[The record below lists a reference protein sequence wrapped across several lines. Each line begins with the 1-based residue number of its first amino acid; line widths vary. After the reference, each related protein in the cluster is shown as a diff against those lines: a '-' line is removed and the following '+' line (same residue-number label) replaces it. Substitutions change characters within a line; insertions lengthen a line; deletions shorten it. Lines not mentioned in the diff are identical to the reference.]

1 MVPEGERDISF
12 SGVAIDKEPVF
23 LLITLHLDPC
33 KATLMNLTGSPKT
46 GGKLVGKRKGNQQE
60 WEGTRGLNRVNTILK
75 INKGCACVKMS
86 GWNPLLCLINTH

>member
-46 GGKLVGKRKGNQQE
+46 GETSWEEKGKSARVGGDKR
-60 WEGTRGLNRVNTILK
+60 
-75 INKGCACVKMS
+75 A
-86 GWNPLLCLINTH
+86 